1 MPARCP
7 ICQADNPPGSHFC
20 HLCGTALPPNA
31 SADAPADVL
40 ASPPPPDTLPRR
52 TAGPEARLTDIGTDL
67 RVLTV
72 DVASYSGPRIK
83 GASRSAWRLS
93 VAAASRSWQWMA
105 HFGAAAVAR
114 LKSLVGGLKPY
125 RPGASASVPPAS
137 YSVSAAP
144 HQPDAELLDVELLDA
159 DLQPA
164 EPSAAAAI
172 SCPRCHRISEPGS
185 LFCFSCGLPLDDAT
199 PDPAAFPMPG
209 AGPPAGFWQRFAA
222 WLIDLLILGI
232 VDVGIIAV
240 GPGFD
245 DYFAVGADWHWVD
258 LIGFLLGVIY
268 YTVGVSV
275 WATTVG
281 KRLLGLRVL
290 RPDGRKAGVGR
301 AIARYFAA
309 WLSLLIFGVG
319 FLMIALRSDKRGL
332 HDLICDT
339 VVTRQ

>member
-1 MPARCP
+1 M
-7 ICQADNPPGSHFC
+7 
-20 HLCGTALPPNA
+20 
-31 SADAPADVL
+31 
-40 ASPPPPDTLPRR
+40 
-52 TAGPEARLTDIGTDL
+52 
-67 RVLTV
+67 
-72 DVASYSGPRIK
+72 
-83 GASRSAWRLS
+83 
-93 VAAASRSWQWMA
+93 
-105 HFGAAAVAR
+105 
-114 LKSLVGGLKPY
+114 
-125 RPGASASVPPAS
+125 
-137 YSVSAAP
+137 
-144 HQPDAELLDVELLDA
+144 ELLDA

-185 LFCFSCGLPLDDAT
+185 LFCFSCGLPLDDAA
-199 PDPAAFPMPG
+199 PDPAAYPMPG

-222 WLIDLLILGI
+222 WLIDVIILSI
-232 VDVGIIAV
+232 VHTGAV
-240 GPGFD
+240 AVWPGFD

-258 LIGFLLGVIY
+258 LIGFLLAIIY
-268 YTVGVSV
+268 YTVSVSV

>member
-7 ICQADNPPGSHFC
+7 TCQADNPPGSHFC
-20 HLCGTALPPNA
+20 HLCGVALPGNP
-31 SADAPADVL
+31 SADALDDAA
-40 ASPPPPDTLPRR
+40 ASPDALPRR
-52 TAGPEARLTDIGTDL
+52 IAGPDARLSDIGSDL

-72 DVASYSGPRIK
+72 DVAAYSGPRLK
-83 GASRSAWRLS
+83 RLSRAAWRLS
-93 VAAASRSWQWMA
+93 VAVTTRSWQWTA
-105 HFGAAAVAR
+105 HFGAAAVTR
-114 LKSLVGGLKPY
+114 LKSLVGRLKPY
-125 RPGASASVPPAS
+125 RPNAPSAASESS
-137 YSVSAAP
+137 YSTAP
-144 HQPDAELLDVELLDA
+144 HQPDAELLDM
-159 DLQPA
+159 DLEPA
-164 EPSAAAAI
+164 LPSAAAAV

-199 PDPAAFPMPG
+199 ADLSAFPTPG
-209 AGPPAGFWQRFAA
+209 AGQPAGFWRRFAA

-232 VDVGIIAV
+232 VDAGIIAV

-245 DYFAVGADWHWVD
+245 EYFAVGADLHWVD
-258 LIGFLLGVIY
+258 LIGVLVAGAY

-290 RPDGRKAGVGR
+290 RPDGSKVGLGR
-301 AIARYFAA
+301 AVARYFAA

-332 HDLICDT
+332 HDLICGT
-339 VVTRQ
+339 VVTRQQTSI